1 MTNKYKK
8 ELEELKRRVYNEKSL
23 AELKRI
29 GKLKK
34 GLLNVDQYKKAN
46 KKDLVE
52 RLVKGSQL
60 SDESKKVLLEIAQ
73 TKDLKVNA
81 SMSKEVILQK
91 ITNPKLT
98 DLNENRLRKIAEKKG
113 VPLRTQLTNRAIIQ
127 RLENPTDYYTVE
139 SLKRLA
145 RSNNIDVRRN
155 ISKPELI
162 NILGER
168 NLITTTPITAQESNL
183 GVLSSKVPIDL
194 IRKAKKKAQSAK
206 EALEIFKEYIKNLKG
221 YNISANR
228 LKKLSKQLERKEK
241 KATEEKDR
249 IFTPII
255 EASAFKNYTNQY
267 VMYNT
272 KANYEPI
279 EFLEYAKPA
288 ILNIFNSNR
297 NIKTILYLHCLMQN
311 IQSIIPV
318 EFAFHSKDLKLVLEG
333 TDISELYNE
342 MADEIEEEI
351 QKVENSEGSGYTFV
365 KVIKLVLH
373 TTKWEPIYGSSY
385 IPLDPYLANK
395 KAIINM
401 KNEDDK
407 CFMWCVLRALYPKDK
422 NAERIDKDL
431 KSKQDN
437 INMKGICYPVSLK
450 AIDHFE
456 HLNPN
461 ISISVLGYNK
471 EDRVFPLRI
480 SKYTGCDYDIVLL
493 LLKEAE
499 KGESGEIK
507 EKTHYTL
514 VKNKSAL
521 IASQINSHEHKRHL
535 CLNCFNSFNSPET
548 LEKHKEYCYEN
559 ESIKTNMP
567 SPNTYLRFKNFLYSE
582 KAPFAVYAD
591 FESLIKP
598 LDNCDPD
605 PNKSYTKKY
614 QKHEPISF
622 SYYIAVN
629 GVFKPVLRKYTKT
642 KPEDADAM
650 DVFIKWLEE
659 DVKAIANIEEKE
671 MIFTEE
677 DRKHFNNASD
687 CWICGEE
694 LGNDRV
700 RDHCHFTGR
709 YRGPAHNRCNLKY
722 RKPKNISVFFHNLSG
737 YDSHLFIKKL
747 GTPNKN
753 ENIDCI
759 PNNEEKYISFSK
771 TIVTGQYTN
780 KKGEIKDKTFK
791 IVFKDSLKFMS
802 SSLGALVNNL
812 PKDAF
817 KNLLKYF
824 TPKQAEILKQKGFY
838 PYEYMDS
845 EEKFNDTKL
854 PPREAF
860 YSKLSGKGITEKD
873 YKHAGDVWNSFKM
886 KTFLEYHELYN
897 ITDVLLLADVFENFR
912 DLCLKIYGLDPV
924 YYFTAPG
931 LAWDACL
938 KITSIDLELLSD
950 PNMLLMFE
958 KGIRGGISIISNRYG
973 KANNKYLRKGYNKN
987 LPSKYLMYLDA
998 NNLYGCAMSEKLPTH
1013 GFKWLSGGEMKK
1025 LFNNRVIQVWE
1036 KIPCILEVDLEY
1048 PENLHDLHNDYPF
1061 CPEKVKCKNGVEKLI
1076 PNLNDKTKY
1085 IIHYKNLIQCLRAGM
1100 KLKKIHR
1107 GIKFVESE
1115 WMKPYIDKNTN
1126 LRAKAKNNF
1135 EKDFF
1140 KLMNNSVFG
1149 KTMENIRNR
1158 VDVKLVNT
1166 KEKLRKLV
1174 AKPNFKGRK
1183 IFNENLVSVHMK
1195 KTSLTMNKPIYLGMC
1210 ILDLSK
1216 IIMFDFHY
1224 NYIKSKYVDKAKLLF
1239 TDTDSLMYEIETEDF
1254 YKDIAGDVKN
1264 KFDTSDYPENH
1275 PSGIPTGENK
1285 KVLGMMKDEAA
1296 GKIIKEFVGL
1306 RSKLYSFVMDDGGE
1320 IKKCKGIKKQVVESS
1335 IRHEHYKTCLT
1346 TGKELLRK
1354 QNILRSYEHE
1364 VYTEEVN
1371 KVALSALDDKRYI
1384 LSDGMDTL
1392 ALGHYKIQQGDYR
1405 RETDSKNLSQF
1416 PPPLNSL
1423 NDARQ
1428 DDRRIK

>member
-1 MTNKYKK
+1 MNSKSKK
-8 ELEELKRRVYNEKSL
+8 EVEEINRRVYNKKSL
-23 AELKRI
+23 ARLKII
-29 GKLKK
+29 GKEK

-52 RLVKGSQL
+52 RLVKGRQL
-60 SDESKKVLLEIAQ
+60 KDESKNVLLGIAQ
-73 TKDLKVNA
+73 HKDLKVNE
-81 SMSKEVILQK
+81 SMSKEDILKK
-91 ITNPKLT
+91 ISSQKLT
-98 DLNENRLRKIAEKKG
+98 DLNKEGLRKLAEEKG
-113 VPLRTQLTNRAIIQ
+113 IPLKSQISRENIIQ
-127 RLENPTDYYTVE
+127 RLKNPTDYYTVE

-155 ISKPELI
+155 IKKQELI

-183 GVLSSKVPIDL
+183 GVLASNVPIEI

-206 EALEIFKEYIKNLKG
+206 EALEIFKEYIKNLKS
-221 YNISANR
+221 YNISADR

-241 KATEEKDR
+241 KAKEEHNR
-249 IFTPII
+249 IFTPIR

-267 VMYNT
+267 VINNT
-272 KANYEPI
+272 IKNYPPL
-279 EFLEYAKPA
+279 EFLEHAKPA

-297 NIKTILYLHCLMQN
+297 NIKTILYLHCLMER
-311 IQSIIPV
+311 IEITGVKVIK

-333 TDISELYNE
+333 TNEEELYNE
-342 MADEIEEEI
+342 MVDEIEEEI
-351 QKVENSEGSGYTFV
+351 QKVGEAEGSGWEFL

-395 KAIINM
+395 KALINM
-401 KNEDDK
+401 QNEDDK
-407 CFMWCVLRALYPKDK
+407 CFMWSVLRALYPK
-422 NAERIDKDL
+422 NNHPERIDKDL

-437 INMKGICYPVSLK
+437 INMKGICYPVNLK

-471 EDRVFPLRI
+471 EDRVFPLRV

-493 LLKEAE
+493 LLKEAV
-499 KGESGEIK
+499 KGENREIK

-521 IASQINSHEHKRHL
+521 IASQINNHEHKRHL

-559 ESIKTNMP
+559 ESVKTTMP
-567 SPNTYLRFKNFLYSE
+567 PPGTYLRFKNFLHSE

-598 LDNCDPD
+598 MDNCDPD

-614 QKHEPISF
+614 QKHKPISF
-622 SYYIAVN
+622 SYYIN
-629 GVFKPVLRKYTKT
+629 SSIDGVFKPVLRKYTKT
-642 KPEDADAM
+642 KPKDADAM

-671 MIFTEE
+671 IIFTEE
-677 DRKHFNNASD
+677 DRKQFNKASD
-687 CWICGEE
+687 CWICGEY
-694 LGNDRV
+694 LANDRV

-722 RKPKNISVFFHNLSG
+722 RKPKSISVFFHNLSG

-747 GTPNKN
+747 GSPDKK

-759 PNNEEKYISFSK
+759 PNNEEKYISFTK
-771 TIVTGQYTN
+771 TIKTGQYTN
-780 KKGEIKDKTFK
+780 KKGEVKDKTFK

-824 TPKQAEILKQKGFY
+824 KPEQAEILKQKGFY

-845 EEKFNDTKL
+845 EEKFNDTKI

-860 YSKLSGKGITEKD
+860 YSKLSGRGITEKD
-873 YKHAGDVWNSFKM
+873 YKHAGNVWNSFKM
-886 KTFLEYHELYN
+886 KTFKEYHELYN

-938 KITSIDLELLSD
+938 KITNIDLELLSD

-973 KANNKYLRKGYNKN
+973 EANNKYMQKGFNKN
-987 LPSKYLMYLDA
+987 KPSKYLMYLDA
-998 NNLYGCAMSEKLPTH
+998 NNLYGCGMSMKLPTH
-1013 GFKWLSGGEMKK
+1013 SFKWLTGGEMEKIYE
-1025 LFNNRVIQVWE
+1025 NRHNLN
-1036 KIPCILEVDLEY
+1036 KIPCILEVDIEY
-1048 PENLHDLHNDYPF
+1048 PENLHNLHNDYPL

-1076 PNLNDKTKY
+1076 PNLRNKKKY
-1085 IIHYKNLIQCLRAGM
+1085 VLHYKNLIQCLDMG
-1100 KLKKIHR
+1100 LKITCIHR

-1166 KEKLRKLV
+1166 KEKLRQLV
-1174 AKPNFKGRK
+1174 AKPNLKSPPK
-1183 IFNENLVSVHMK
+1183 IFSENLVSVHMK
-1195 KTSLTMNKPIYLGMC
+1195 KTSLTMNKPVYLGMC
-1210 ILDLSK
+1210 ILELSK
-1216 IIMFDFHY
+1216 IIMYDFHY
-1224 NYIKSKYVDKAKLLF
+1224 NYIKSKYGDKAKLLF

-1254 YKDIAGDVKN
+1254 YKDIAGDVKDR
-1264 KFDTSDYPENH
+1264 FDTSDYPENH
-1275 PSGIPTGENK
+1275 PSGIPTGINK
-1285 KVLGMMKDEAA
+1285 KVLGMMKDEAV

-1306 RSKLYSFVMDDGGE
+1306 RSKLYSFIMNDGGE
-1320 IKKCKGIKKQVVESS
+1320 TKKCKGIKRQVVESS

-1354 QNILRSYEHE
+1354 QNILRSYNHE

-1384 LSDGMDTL
+1384 LSDGMHTL
-1392 ALGHYKIQQGDYR
+1392 AWGHYKIKD
-1405 RETDSKNLSQF
+1405 N
-1416 PPPLNSL
+1416 
-1423 NDARQ
+1423 
-1428 DDRRIK
+1428 

>member
-8 ELEELKRRVYNEKSL
+8 EIEEHNRRVYNEKSL

-29 GKLKK
+29 GKVKK

-52 RLVKGSQL
+52 RLIKGRQL
-60 SDESKKVLLEIAQ
+60 SDESKDVLLGIAQ
-73 TKDLKVNA
+73 NEGIKVNA
-81 SMSKEVILQK
+81 SMSKNVILQK

-113 VPLRTQLTNRAIIQ
+113 IPLRSQLTNRAIIQ

-183 GVLSSKVPIDL
+183 GVLASKVPIDL

-221 YNISANR
+221 YNISVDR

-249 IFTPII
+249 IFTPIL

-267 VMYNT
+267 VMHNT

-279 EFLEYAKPA
+279 EFLAYAKPA

-311 IQSIIPV
+311 IESIIPV
-318 EFAFHSKDLKLVLEG
+318 EFAFHSKDLKLVLEE

-373 TTKWEPIYGSSY
+373 TTKWEPLYGSSY

-407 CFMWCVLRALYPKDK
+407 CFMWCVLRALYPKNK

-431 KSKQDN
+431 KSKQDI
-437 INMKGICYPVSLK
+437 INMNGIHYPVSFK
-450 AIDHFE
+450 AIERFE
-456 HLNPN
+456 DLNPN

-471 EDRVFPLRI
+471 KKGVFPLQI

-493 LLKEAE
+493 LLKEAVN
-499 KGESGEIK
+499 GENGEIK

-521 IASQINSHEHKRHL
+521 IASQKNNHKGKRHF
-535 CLNCFNSFNSPET
+535 CLNCFNSFNT
-548 LEKHKEYCYEN
+548 LESLNKHKEYCYKN
-559 ESIKTNMP
+559 KSVKTNMP
-567 SPNTYLRFKNFLYSE
+567 PQNTYLRFNKFLHSE

-622 SYYIAVN
+622 SYYILCSID
-629 GVFKPVLRKYTKT
+629 GVYKPVLRKYTQT
-642 KPEDADAM
+642 KPEDVDAM

-659 DVKAIANIEEKE
+659 DIKDIANIEGKE

-709 YRGPAHNRCNLKY
+709 YRGPAHNSCNLKY

-753 ENIDCI
+753 ENIKCI
-759 PNNEEKYISFSK
+759 PNNEEKYISFTK
-771 TIVTGQYTN
+771 TIVTGQYTS
-780 KKGEIKDKTFK
+780 KKGEVKDKTFD

-802 SSLGALVNNL
+802 SSLGVLVNNL

-824 TPKQAEILKQKGFY
+824 TPKQAEILKQG
-838 PYEYMDS
+838 
-845 EEKFNDTKL
+845 
-854 PPREAF
+854 
-860 YSKLSGKGITEKD
+860 
-873 YKHAGDVWNSFKM
+873 
-886 KTFLEYHELYN
+886 
-897 ITDVLLLADVFENFR
+897 
-912 DLCLKIYGLDPV
+912 
-924 YYFTAPG
+924 
-931 LAWDACL
+931 
-938 KITSIDLELLSD
+938 
-950 PNMLLMFE
+950 
-958 KGIRGGISIISNRYG
+958 
-973 KANNKYLRKGYNKN
+973 
-987 LPSKYLMYLDA
+987 
-998 NNLYGCAMSEKLPTH
+998 
-1013 GFKWLSGGEMKK
+1013 
-1025 LFNNRVIQVWE
+1025 
-1036 KIPCILEVDLEY
+1036 
-1048 PENLHDLHNDYPF
+1048 
-1061 CPEKVKCKNGVEKLI
+1061 
-1076 PNLNDKTKY
+1076 
-1085 IIHYKNLIQCLRAGM
+1085 
-1100 KLKKIHR
+1100 
-1107 GIKFVESE
+1107 
-1115 WMKPYIDKNTN
+1115 
-1126 LRAKAKNNF
+1126 
-1135 EKDFF
+1135 
-1140 KLMNNSVFG
+1140 
-1149 KTMENIRNR
+1149 
-1158 VDVKLVNT
+1158 
-1166 KEKLRKLV
+1166 
-1174 AKPNFKGRK
+1174 
-1183 IFNENLVSVHMK
+1183 
-1195 KTSLTMNKPIYLGMC
+1195 
-1210 ILDLSK
+1210 
-1216 IIMFDFHY
+1216 
-1224 NYIKSKYVDKAKLLF
+1224 
-1239 TDTDSLMYEIETEDF
+1239 
-1254 YKDIAGDVKN
+1254 
-1264 KFDTSDYPENH
+1264 
-1275 PSGIPTGENK
+1275 
-1285 KVLGMMKDEAA
+1285 
-1296 GKIIKEFVGL
+1296 
-1306 RSKLYSFVMDDGGE
+1306 
-1320 IKKCKGIKKQVVESS
+1320 
-1335 IRHEHYKTCLT
+1335 
-1346 TGKELLRK
+1346 
-1354 QNILRSYEHE
+1354 
-1364 VYTEEVN
+1364 
-1371 KVALSALDDKRYI
+1371 I
-1384 LSDGMDTL
+1384 LSV
-1392 ALGHYKIQQGDYR
+1392 
-1405 RETDSKNLSQF
+1405 
-1416 PPPLNSL
+1416 
-1423 NDARQ
+1423 
-1428 DDRRIK
+1428 

>member
-1 MTNKYKK
+1 M
-8 ELEELKRRVYNEKSL
+8 
-23 AELKRI
+23 
-29 GKLKK
+29 
-34 GLLNVDQYKKAN
+34 
-46 KKDLVE
+46 
-52 RLVKGSQL
+52 
-60 SDESKKVLLEIAQ
+60 
-73 TKDLKVNA
+73 
-81 SMSKEVILQK
+81 
-91 ITNPKLT
+91 
-98 DLNENRLRKIAEKKG
+98 
-113 VPLRTQLTNRAIIQ
+113 
-127 RLENPTDYYTVE
+127 
-139 SLKRLA
+139 A

-183 GVLSSKVPIDL
+183 GVAASNVPIEI
-194 IRKAKKKAQSAK
+194 IRKAKKKAQSAH
-206 EALEIFKEYIKNLKG
+206 EALENFKEYIKNLKS
-221 YNISANR
+221 YNISTDR
-228 LKKLSKQLERKEK
+228 LKKITKQLERKEK
-241 KATEEKDR
+241 KAKEEKDR
-249 IFTPII
+249 IFTPTR

-267 VMYNT
+267 VMNNT
-272 KANYEPI
+272 IEDLEPL
-279 EFLEYAKPA
+279 EFLEYAKPS

-297 NIKTILYLHCLMQN
+297 NIKTILYLHCLMER
-311 IQSIIPV
+311 IAIKGDIV
-318 EFAFHSKDLKLVLEG
+318 IKEFAFHSKDLKLVLEG
-333 TDISELYNE
+333 TDERELYNE
-342 MADEIEEEI
+342 MVEEIEEEI
-351 QKVENSEGSGYTFV
+351 QKVQNAEGSGWQFL

-395 KAIINM
+395 KALINM
-401 KNEDDK
+401 QNEDDK
-407 CFMWCVLRALYPKDK
+407 CFMWSVLRALYPKNK
-422 NAERIDKDL
+422 NTERIDKDL
-431 KSKQDN
+431 KSKQDS
-437 INMKGICYPVSLK
+437 INMKGICYPVNLK

-471 EDRVFPLRI
+471 EERVFPLRI

-493 LLKEAE
+493 LLKEAV
-499 KGESGEIK
+499 KGENGEIK

-521 IASQINSHEHKRHL
+521 IASQINNHEHKRHL

-548 LEKHKEYCYEN
+548 LEKHKGYCYEN
-559 ESIKTNMP
+559 ESVKILMP
-567 SPNTYLRFKNFLYSE
+567 PPGTYLRFNKFHHSE
-582 KAPFAVYAD
+582 KAPFAIYAD
-591 FESLIKP
+591 FESVIKP
-598 LDNCDPD
+598 MDNCDPD
-605 PNKSYTKKY
+605 PNKSYTKKI
-614 QKHEPISF
+614 QKHKPISF
-622 SYYIAVN
+622 CYYILCSID
-629 GVFKPVLRKYTKT
+629 GVCKPIKKEYTQT
-642 KPEDADAM
+642 KEEAADAI

-659 DVKAIANIEEKE
+659 DVKDIANIEEKE

-677 DRKHFNNASD
+677 DRKQFDKASD

-700 RDHCHFTGR
+700 RDHCHYTGR
-709 YRGPAHNRCNLKY
+709 YRGPAHNRCNLKF
-722 RKPKNISVFFHNLSG
+722 RKPKSISVFFHNLSG
-737 YDSHLFIKKL
+737 YDSHLFIKKI
-747 GTPNKN
+747 GCSINKK
-753 ENIDCI
+753 ENLKCI
-759 PNNEEKYISFSK
+759 PYNEEKYLTFTK
-771 TIVTGQYTN
+771 TIITGQYTN
-780 KKGEIKDKTFK
+780 KKGEVKDKSFD

-817 KNLLKYF
+817 INLNKYF
-824 TPKQAEILKQKGFY
+824 TPEEAEILKQKGFY

-860 YSKLSGKGITEKD
+860 YSKLSGRGIKEKD
-873 YKHAGDVWNSFKM
+873 YNHAWNVWNTFKM
-886 KTFLEYHELYN
+886 KNFKEYHELYN

-938 KITSIDLELLSD
+938 KITGIGLELLSET
-950 PNMLLMFE
+950 NMLLMFE

-973 KANNKYLRKGYNKN
+973 RANNKYTRKGFNKN
-987 LPSKYLMYLDA
+987 KPSKYLMYLDA

-1013 GFKWLSGGEMKK
+1013 GFKWLTGGEM
-1025 LFNNRVIQVWE
+1025 E
-1036 KIPCILEVDLEY
+1036 KIYENRHNLNKMPCILEVDLEY

-1076 PNLNDKTKY
+1076 PNLRNKKKY
-1085 IIHYKNLIQCLRAGM
+1085 VLHYKNLIQCLDMG
-1100 KLKKIHR
+1100 LKVTHIHR
-1107 GIKFVESE
+1107 GIRFVESE
-1115 WMKPYIDKNTN
+1115 WMKSYIDKNTN

-1166 KEKLRKLV
+1166 KEKLRKLI
-1174 AKPNFKGRK
+1174 AKPNLKSPPK
-1183 IFNENLVSVHMK
+1183 IFSENLVSVHMK
-1195 KTSLTMNKPIYLGMC
+1195 KTSLTMNKPVYLGMC

-1216 IIMFDFHY
+1216 TIMYDFHY
-1224 NYIKSKYVDKAKLLF
+1224 NYIKPKYGDKAKLLF
-1239 TDTDSLMYEIETEDF
+1239 TDTDSFMYEIETEDF
-1254 YKDIAGDVKN
+1254 YKDISGDVKDR
-1264 KFDTSDYPENH
+1264 FDTSDYPENH
-1275 PSGIPTGENK
+1275 PSGIPTGINK

-1306 RSKLYSFVMDDGGE
+1306 RSKLYSFIMDDGGE
-1320 IKKCKGIKKQVVESS
+1320 TKKCKGIKKQVVESS

-1354 QNILRSYEHE
+1354 QNILRSYNHE
-1364 VYTEEVN
+1364 VYTEEIN

-1384 LSDGMDTL
+1384 LSDGVHTL
-1392 ALGHYKIQQGDYR
+1392 AWGHYKIKD
-1405 RETDSKNLSQF
+1405 N
-1416 PPPLNSL
+1416 
-1423 NDARQ
+1423 
-1428 DDRRIK
+1428 